1 MIKSVIIDDEKKGRE
16 TLKNMLA
23 KYCNNV
29 EVVDEANSA
38 KNGKEIIENHNPDL
52 VFLDIQMPHGTGFD
66 MLEDFEEVN
75 FEVIF
80 TTAYDQY
87 AIKAI
92 KFAALDY
99 LLKPIDID
107 ELKNAVDRV
116 KNKLASVDTNKNFE
130 IFLQNL
136 KGINKKIAL
145 PTAEGVSFIETKKII
160 RCEADGN
167 YTCFFLANE
176 NKILVSKTLK
186 EFEELLTDYDFFR
199 VHNSHL
205 VNLNHV
211 VKYLKVGGD
220 IVVMTDGSKIEISRR
235 KKEAFLERL
244 S

>member
-66 MLEDFEEVN
+66 MLEDVEEVN

-186 EFEELLTDYDFFR
+186 EF
-199 VHNSHL
+199 
-205 VNLNHV
+205 
-211 VKYLKVGGD
+211 
-220 IVVMTDGSKIEISRR
+220 
-235 KKEAFLERL
+235 
-244 S
+244 